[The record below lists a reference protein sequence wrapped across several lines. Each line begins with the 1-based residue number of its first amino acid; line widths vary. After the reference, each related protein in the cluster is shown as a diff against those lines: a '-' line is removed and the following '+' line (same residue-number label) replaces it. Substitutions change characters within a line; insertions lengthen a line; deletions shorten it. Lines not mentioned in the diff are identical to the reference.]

1 MHPSLLGFL
10 LCRCFLVATLDILEI
25 LLVHVFIVRDLIY
38 NVFHFHALR
47 EEVQKLSARGNE
59 VENDGVVYQVV
70 LLVVLVLIGLG
81 DVKMGK

>member
-1 MHPSLLGFL
+1 MHASFLGFL
-10 LCRCFLVATLDILEI
+10 LYRSFLAATFDILEI
-25 LLVHVFIVRDLIY
+25 LLVHFLVVGDLIH

-47 EEVQKLSARGNE
+47 EEVQKLSARGNK
-59 VENDGVVYQVV
+59 VEHDGVVHQVV